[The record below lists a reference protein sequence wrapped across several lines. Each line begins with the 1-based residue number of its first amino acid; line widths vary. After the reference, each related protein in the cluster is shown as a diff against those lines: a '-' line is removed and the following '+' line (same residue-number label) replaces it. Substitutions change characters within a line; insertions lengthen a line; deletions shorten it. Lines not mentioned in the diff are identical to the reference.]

1 MRVNRPGCKSQ
12 TVITCLALGF
22 ATLTLYWPV
31 HTHEF
36 VNYDDWD
43 YVSKNPHLRAG
54 ISKHA
59 IHWAFTSISGANTY
73 WHPLTWV
80 SHMVDCQLFGVQP
93 GPHHLVS
100 AFFHTVNVLLL
111 FLVMSRMTGAFW
123 RSVLV
128 AALFAWHPLQVDT
141 VAWIAERKNLLSVF
155 FVLLCLAAYQRYARR
170 PGLWRYLPVFFLL
183 CLALMSK
190 ALVVT
195 LPCLLLVLD
204 FWPLRRLSCSNLRF
218 KTLSPQLGGRQPHV
232 QYPES
237 SILFLVLEKLPLF
250 LPVALSCYLMIL
262 KHQLLGEI
270 SGGEALPLGAR
281 VCHARVS
288 EMRYC
293 GKTIWPTHLA
303 VYYPHPGW
311 WPTWHVGLA
320 IAFLATVSL
329 LVLWLARSRPYLLA
343 GWLWFLGS
351 LVPAIGIVQ
360 AGLQSMAD
368 RFAYLPVVGLFIMLA
383 WGLPDLLARRPQR
396 KLLLPTLAGAS
407 LLTALLLTT
416 CQLRHWKNTDT
427 LFKHDLAVAG
437 DNFIARNIL
446 AEGCFA
452 RGHYEDAL
460 AHLRRAVDLQPAN
473 YTGYSGIA
481 LVLNAQGKFAEAIPY
496 SEKAVAIE
504 PAYPDAHANL
514 GVSYQK
520 LGRLAEAE
528 EQLREAV
535 RLAPDC
541 AQSAEFCGRLAI
553 VLLQQGRLYQ
563 ALPLF
568 EQSLRADPNNL
579 EVRAQYISALMK
591 KGFLDQAVAQGQ
603 VALRFAPDSP
613 DALNNYGAVLFAQG
627 KVEQAL
633 VCFQKALQLKPGFP
647 EAHNNCGITM
657 AARGG
662 FAQALPH
669 FKEALR
675 VKPDFLDARSRLIQ
689 ALLREKRI
697 AEAVEEYHHLL
708 RQQPESAEIMN
719 NLAWILATCPDAA
732 IRNGTEALQLA
743 QRACVA
749 NPHSFSFLD
758 TLGAAYAE
766 AGHFA
771 EASSTVQKAIT
782 LAQTAGQTNAAA
794 KFRLRLDLYQSNQS
808 YRGP

>member
-1 MRVNRPGCKSQ
+1 MNRLGCKNP
-12 TVITCLALGF
+12 TLLVCLLLAC

-54 ISKHA
+54 VSKDA
-59 IHWAFTSISGANTY
+59 IHWAFSSISGANTY
-73 WHPLTWV
+73 WHPLTWM
-80 SHMVDCQLFGVQP
+80 SHMLDCQLFGVKP

-111 FLVMSRMTGAFW
+111 FLVLNRMTCAFW
-123 RSVLV
+123 RSALV
-128 AALFAWHPLQVDT
+128 AALFASHPLQIDT

-155 FVLLCLAAYQRYARR
+155 FVLLCLAAYQRYARKR
-170 PGLWRYLPVFFLL
+170 SLWRYLPVFFLF

-204 FWPLRRLSCSNLRF
+204 FWPLRRLSLSNLSS
-218 KTLSPQLGGRQPHV
+218 KTSSPEAGGRQPQIH
-232 QYPES
+232 YPAAS
-237 SILFLVLEKLPLF
+237 LQFLILEKLPLF
-250 LPVALSCYLMIL
+250 IPVAVSCYLMIL

-270 SGGEALPLGAR
+270 SSGETLPLGAR
-281 VCHARVS
+281 ICNALVS
-288 EMRYC
+288 YMRYC
-293 GKTIWPTHLA
+293 GKTIWPAHLA

-311 WPTWHVGLA
+311 WPVWQVAVA
-320 IAFLATVSL
+320 IAFLSGVSF
-329 LVLWLARSRPYLLA
+329 LVLWSARSRPYLLA

-368 RFAYLPVVGLFIMLA
+368 RFFYLPAIGLLIMLV
-383 WGLPDLLARRPQR
+383 WGMAELFARWPQG
-396 KLLLPTLAGAS
+396 KLLLPTLSAASLLVAS
-407 LLTALLLTT
+407 LLTTR
-416 CQLRHWKNTDT
+416 QLRHWQNTST
-427 LFKHDLAVAG
+427 LFEHDLAVAG

-446 AEGCFA
+446 AEVCFA
-452 RGHYEDAL
+452 KGHYEEAL
-460 AHLRRAVDLQPAN
+460 AHLRKAVDLQPAN

-481 LVLNAQGKFAEAIPY
+481 LVLNAQGKFAEAIPF
-496 SEKAVAIE
+496 SQKALAIE

-514 GVSYQK
+514 GVSFQK

-553 VLLQQGRLYQ
+553 VLLQQGKLDQ

-579 EVRAQYISALMK
+579 DIRAQYISLLLK
-591 KGFLDQAVAQGQ
+591 QGSLGQAVAQGQ
-603 VALRFAPDSP
+603 TALRLAPESP
-613 DALNNYGAVLFAQG
+613 DALNNYGAALFAQG
-627 KVEQAL
+627 SAEQAL

-647 EAHNNCGITM
+647 EAHNNCGIAL
-657 AARGG
+657 AAQGG
-662 FAQALPH
+662 FDQAIPH
-669 FKEALR
+669 FKEAVR
-675 VKPDFLDARSRLIQ
+675 VKPDFLDAHSRLIQ
-689 ALLREKRI
+689 AFIREGRI
-697 AEAVEEYHHLL
+697 NEAVAEYRQLL
-708 RQQPESAEIMN
+708 RQPPESAEVMN
-719 NLAWILATCPDAA
+719 NLAWILATYPDPA
-732 IRNGTEALQLA
+732 IRNGTEAVQWA
-743 QRACVA
+743 QRACAA

-766 AGHFA
+766 AGRFA
-771 EASSTVQKAIT
+771 EAASTVQKAIT
-782 LAQTAGQTNAAA
+782 LGQTADQTNAVAR
-794 KFRLRLDLYQSNQS
+794 FRSRLELYQAGKP
-808 YRGP
+808 YHEP